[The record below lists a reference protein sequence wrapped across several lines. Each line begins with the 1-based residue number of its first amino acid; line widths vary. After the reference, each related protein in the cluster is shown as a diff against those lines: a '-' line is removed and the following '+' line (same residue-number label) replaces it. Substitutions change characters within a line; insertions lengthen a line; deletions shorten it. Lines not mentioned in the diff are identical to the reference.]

1 MKQPFNIWM
10 MTCVGLLFSVS
21 TGWAAVGCD
30 LNDPDRDVARL
41 FPGSSGYKTVYVS
54 IDKKGGEPLLKEIEA
69 RLGDKFQGLFETAD
83 VPYTIYEIYRDVEK
97 IGYIHGVNQKGQ
109 FGGIQVFL
117 TLDLSGVVKNLYF
130 QKLTSKAATA
140 LRSPEFG
147 RQFEGLS
154 LTDFYP
160 YITDPGYGR
169 RVGGYEPD
177 LEALIPA
184 FGGYPMVL
192 NFGLASETTAHGVNR
207 LSSVLASVTAHS
219 ILILEGT
226 NDIWEGISL
235 ETTLF
240 NLNQMIEKSRSSGLR
255 PIIATLTP
263 DERDGVKDL
272 KQIPETY
279 NPAIRQLARDQ
290 KIPLADLYAA
300 VIDNWANLVS
310 EDGLHPNAEGYQT
323 IAQKWFMAM
332 LQRRGP

>member
-1 MKQPFNIWM
+1 MELKI
-10 MTCVGLLFSVS
+10 
-21 TGWAAVGCD
+21 
-30 LNDPDRDVARL
+30 
-41 FPGSSGYKTVYVS
+41 FPKH
-54 IDKKGGEPLLKEIEA
+54 LLK
-69 RLGDKFQGLFETAD
+69 
-83 VPYTIYEIYRDVEK
+83 
-97 IGYIHGVNQKGQ
+97 
-109 FGGIQVFL
+109 IQL
-117 TLDLSGVVKNLYF
+117 T
-130 QKLTSKAATA
+130 
-140 LRSPEFG
+140 G
-147 RQFEGLS
+147 RQAVKQAFWSVAIILLWMFMAPNGWCGKVWIGFGDS
-154 LTDFYP
+154 ITQGYP